1 MRRTSKHCS
10 LKVLRIWSFIFVV
23 VGCVQQRDAT
33 EGSPAAQTPQ
43 QPAAQAGPGPVREI
57 TNITGDLY
65 RARENNHN
73 TVFLVTS
80 EGVILADP
88 INTGFA
94 EWLKSELADRF
105 GTTVEYALY
114 SHHHWDHASGGS
126 VFDATA
132 TFVGHENMAQALSAP
147 LPGNFMA
154 ADANHNG
161 RLKPDETAGGLR
173 ANFDRMDSNRDGG
186 VTGAEINVDIRPPDV
201 ACSNHMT
208 VSLGGKTVELI
219 HPVPAHSDDMTVVFF
234 PEERTVF
241 GVDYIN
247 VNRLPGEIAGY
258 SFEAWDSALAVL
270 EALDFDILAPGHAD
284 MGTKADL
291 AAYRGYF
298 ETLRAAVAAGIV
310 EGRSVEELQR
320 SIRLDSY
327 SGWLRYDSRRESNI
341 AEAYGILMAGP

>member
-1 MRRTSKHCS
+1 MMRTSKHYS
-10 LKVLRIWSFIFVV
+10 FKVLRISSFIFVV

-33 EGSPAAQTPQ
+33 EGSSAAQTPQ

-57 TNITGDLY
+57 TSITGDLY
-65 RARENNHN
+65 RARENNHY

-94 EWLKSELADRF
+94 EWLKSELANRF
-105 GTTVEYALY
+105 GATVEYVLY

-132 TFVGHENMAQALSAP
+132 TFVGHENMARALSAP
-147 LPGNFMA
+147 LPGNFMG
-154 ADANHNG
+154 ADANRNG
-161 RLKPDETAGGLR
+161 RLEPDEATGGLR
-173 ANFDRMDSNRDGG
+173 ANFDRMDSNRDGV

-201 ACSNHMT
+201 TYSDNTT

-219 HPVPAHSDDMTVVFF
+219 HPVPAHSDDMTVLFF

-247 VNRLPGEIAGY
+247 LNRLPGQIAGY
-258 SFEAWDSALAVL
+258 SFEQWDNALALV

-284 MGTKADL
+284 MGTKADFV
-291 AAYRGYF
+291 AYRGYF
-298 ETLRAAVAAGIV
+298 ETLRAAVAAGIA

-320 SIRLDSY
+320 SITLDSY
-327 SGWLRYDSRRESNI
+327 SSWLRYDTQREANI
-341 AEAYGILMAGP
+341 ADAYGLLTAGP